1 MIQTATPKK
10 VLIVDDDETIG
21 DLIRLVLSEE
31 AMYDTYLATNPY
43 QALELASTHTFD
55 LFILDYRLT
64 YFDGFTLYD
73 RLHTI
78 DRYRDVP
85 AIMISSSIRQQEK
98 ALKKRNLI
106 GIGKPFDMDML
117 LNTVHNVIDNQVV
130 QSRR

>member
-10 VLIVDDDETIG
+10 ILIVDDDKTIG

-31 AMYDTYLATNPY
+31 TTYDTYLATNPY
-43 QALELASTHTFD
+43 QALELARTYTFG

-64 YFDGFTLYD
+64 HFDGFTLYD
-73 RLHTI
+73 RLHAI

-85 AIMISSSIRQQEK
+85 AIIISSSIRQQEK

-106 GIGKPFDMDML
+106 GVGKPFDIDIL
-117 LNTVHNVIDNQVV
+117 LNTVHNVIDNQTV
-130 QSRR
+130 QSLR